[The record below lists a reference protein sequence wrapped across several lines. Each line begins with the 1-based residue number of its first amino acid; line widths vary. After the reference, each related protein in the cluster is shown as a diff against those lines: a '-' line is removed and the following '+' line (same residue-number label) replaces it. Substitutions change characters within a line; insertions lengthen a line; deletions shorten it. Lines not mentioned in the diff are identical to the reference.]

1 MFFQTG
7 RVMVVGG
14 GASLFRQIQADENP
28 TESEIVDE
36 PDGVGNAVKT
46 EEVTIQGRK
55 NSI

>member
-1 MFFQTG
+1 
-7 RVMVVGG
+7 MVVGG